1 MEVEND
7 RLYKKS
13 QKKVSDHNRNCLCC
27 RIISISTQ
35 TLYEHKIAT
44 EMASELSSESEPKE
58 EYKEYK
64 INIEEFISDFS
75 REKLTY
81 LLRLR
86 KQGFSDQQIR
96 ALYPLLKSDI
106 YSYVEVTEMFD
117 ASMSADE
124 IEQLS
129 IQLTA

>member
-1 MEVEND
+1 MSLSDTELETM
-7 RLYKKS
+7 LIKS
-13 QKKVSDHNRNCLCC
+13 DNNINNL
-27 RIISISTQ
+27 TQ

-44 EMASELSSESEPKE
+44 EMASELSSESELK
-58 EYKEYK
+58 KEYK

-129 IQLTA
+129 IQLIA